1 MQFQIASALNFSF
14 DGALGRAL
22 FVAALA
28 VILFTLVR
36 YWQSLASIVRARRVT
51 LVLLRAL
58 SLLLLACASAGLQV
72 KYERSVA
79 RRLLVADAVR
89 GADDDS
95 KAKTVEK
102 IIDVLAKRNV
112 EGRAE
117 EEVGAGGVYA
127 ASIVVTDGRLSARD
141 AQDAVERARSRAG
154 GAPVYVVNALSGNSS
169 PAVELESVA
178 PEGEFIRGV
187 PFTVRCSVRA
197 RKMQGRESLVT
208 VSDSVKV
215 QASARISWTSED
227 ERQTVALEVVPKI
240 SGWADYVARVE
251 AADNQNSPLLSRSF
265 GVYVEERRFRVLFF
279 EGEPTWEG
287 KFVRR
292 ALEQTGLFQ
301 VDYFAQVSKAAT
313 AGMSENAPEQQQ
325 AEENQGAAVANAQPA
340 ANSPEAKLHA
350 ALASA
355 IQLNSYDAIIVGAT
369 PNTLI
374 SATESARVRDWV
386 GRRGGGLIILGGNSF
401 AGSVAAPQGSLH
413 ALLPAEVDQRA
424 FISDAQELARG
435 VPVEA
440 GSERRSG
447 TSLTPTEAGA
457 SGALRGYLSATQ
469 DANGGES
476 ETLTGI
482 GFRLS
487 RLRAGASVLAVSGQA
502 GARGTSESGSPLI
515 AAMRYGAGRVVLFA
529 PADSWRLRTSASGE
543 QDETG
548 GSFGALW
555 QGLTLW
561 SAAGAHPPLE
571 LTLSSA
577 AEAGREVVAELSVRD
592 QLYAPQKITKVS
604 AGLQP
609 LIENGDASN
618 SNAQSLLFAPYAES
632 YNIWRA
638 QFRPSAPGHYTLS
651 VDYVA
656 GGKSGTVTQNF
667 AVSPPLPYAEGSAL
681 DSLSRLARESGG
693 QLITLDE
700 LNGLAERLS
709 ANKSA
714 AETVEQVWNA
724 RAWWPLAFIIPL
736 ILSTEW
742 LARRFWQVD

>member
-1 MQFQIASALNFSF
+1 MQVQIATALNFSF

-36 YWQSLASIVRARRVT
+36 YWQSLAALVRARRVM
-51 LVLLRAL
+51 LVSLRAL
-58 SLLLLACASAGLQV
+58 SLLLIACALAGLQV
-72 KYERSVA
+72 KYERFVA
-79 RRLLVADAVR
+79 RRVLVAEAIR

-95 KAKTVEK
+95 RAKTIEK

-112 EGRAE
+112 EGRTE
-117 EEVGAGGVYA
+117 EEVGAWGVYA

-141 AQDAVERARSRAG
+141 AQRVVERARSQAG
-154 GAPVYVVNALSGNSS
+154 GAQVYVVDVLSENSS

-187 PFTVRCSVRA
+187 PFTVRCSVRG
-197 RKMQGRESLVT
+197 RNMQGRESLVT
-208 VSDSVKV
+208 VSDSAKV

-227 ERQTVALEVVPKI
+227 ERQTIALEVVPKI
-240 SGWADYVARVE
+240 SGWADYTARVE

-265 GVYVEERRFRVLFF
+265 GVYVEERRLRVLFF

-325 AEENQGAAVANAQPA
+325 AEESQGAAGASAQSA

-355 IQLNSYDAIIVGAT
+355 IQLNAYDAIIVGAT

-386 GRRGGGLIILGGNSF
+386 ERRGGGLIILGGNSF

-469 DANGGES
+469 DANGAES
-476 ETLTGI
+476 EPLTGT

-502 GARGTSESGSPLI
+502 GARGTSESGSPLV

-561 SAAGAHPPLE
+561 SSAGAHPTVE
-571 LTLSSA
+571 LTLSGA
-577 AEAGREVVAELSVRD
+577 AEAGREVSAELSVRD

-604 AGLQP
+604 AELQP
-609 LIENGDASN
+609 LIENNEASN
-618 SNAQSLLFAPYAES
+618 SDAQSLSFAPYAES

-638 QFRPSAPGHYTLS
+638 QFRPSAPGHYALS

-667 AVSPPLPYAEGSAL
+667 AVSPQLPYAEGSAL

-709 ANKSA
+709 ANRSA
-714 AETVEQVWNA
+714 SETVEQVWNV

-736 ILSTEW
+736 ILSAEW